1 MQMLNNRSHPIQ
13 PKSSVCYILKAHTK
27 SKPFKCL
34 LLSSTGFQYS
44 FLFTIMF
51 WRSETT
57 WLKLL
62 KFTQLKYN
70 TINSLLVYCMIQNTF
85 KKRIKDINCNTVCFI
100 TEYIKW
106 NVKLQSLRSIW
117 RKGNAI
123 AHNTVNSCG
132 ASVLFCWCIF
142 NFHSALCTLVLFY
155 STTLF
160 SVYTTPWWRWS
171 FLGWSWVV

>member
-1 MQMLNNRSHPIQ
+1 MLNNRSHPIQ
-13 PKSSVCYILKAHTK
+13 PKSSACYILKAHTK

-51 WRSETT
+51 WRSETIL
-57 WLKLL
+57 LKLL

-100 TEYIKW
+100 TEYIK
-106 NVKLQSLRSIW
+106 
-117 RKGNAI
+117 
-123 AHNTVNSCG
+123 
-132 ASVLFCWCIF
+132 
-142 NFHSALCTLVLFY
+142 
-155 STTLF
+155 
-160 SVYTTPWWRWS
+160 
-171 FLGWSWVV
+171 